1 LKFQQFHYFR
11 LEWLMDL
18 QGRDRQFE
26 EFEPPH
32 HPASGFTFSERGSA
46 FAIALL
52 VSLGYYVGSQI
63 GFFLTPRTEPFATY
77 WPANA
82 ILMAALLLIPL
93 RRWWAL
99 IIGVLGAHLLVQLPK
114 GIPLTTSLGWFA
126 SNTGEALLGAALLY
140 RFRKREPL
148 FESVRGLF
156 YFLSIGV
163 FLAPFLTSF
172 FDAAVVVITQRGQY
186 YWILWLTRFL
196 SNGLAAMTIV
206 PVIVTGGNGG
216 FAWMR
221 KLTLPRMLEL
231 VVLALLIIPITILVY
246 GGVNPSPE
254 LVPALVYVPLPFLL
268 WACLRFGVGGL
279 AACGTTIAL
288 ISFHYVIEGRG
299 PFASATLKENIFF
312 LQLLL
317 GIVIIPLMLVNA
329 VLLERRRTEQKLQ
342 QSRIRLIETQEQERR
357 RIARE
362 LHDDI
367 GQQLSLIKLELHQI
381 SEAGAEHIPGSL
393 KMPLRSAMR
402 QIDSVSEAI
411 RTVSH
416 GLHPAHL
423 DFLGLLPALKAF
435 CSELR
440 QQTDMNIYLHEG
452 DLPRQLDHEVAL
464 CFFRVAQE
472 ALNNVIKHSRAR
484 NVDVHLK
491 TEGADLL
498 LRIMDDGIGF
508 GSDNHHSAGLGVVNM
523 KDRVESLGG
532 TLQITS
538 ERKRGTILAARAPAS
553 RPQLWPGVDGPEHT
567 VEKFRQ
573 TGTGG

>member
-1 LKFQQFHYFR
+1 
-11 LEWLMDL
+11 MDL
-18 QGRDRQFE
+18 QRRDRKIE
-26 EFEPPH
+26 KVEPPH
-32 HPASGFTFSERGSA
+32 NHASGFALSERGSG
-46 FAIALL
+46 FAIVIL
-52 VSLGYYVGSQI
+52 VSLSYYVGSQI
-63 GFFLTPRTEPFATY
+63 GFFLTPRTEPIATY

-82 ILMAALLLIPL
+82 IVMAALLLMSP
-93 RRWWAL
+93 RRWWHL
-99 IIGVLGAHLLVQLPK
+99 IIGVLGAHLLVQLPR

-126 SNTGEALLGAALLY
+126 GNTGEAVIGAALLY
-140 RFRKREPL
+140 RFQKREPL

-156 YFLSIGV
+156 YFLSVGV
-163 FLAPFLTSF
+163 FLAAFVTSF

-186 YWILWLTRFL
+186 YWILWLTRLL
-196 SNGLAAMTIV
+196 SNCLAAMTIV
-206 PVIVTGGNGG
+206 PMILSGGNGALG
-216 FAWMR
+216 WLR
-221 KLTLPRMLEL
+221 KLSAPRILEL
-231 VVLALLIIPITILVY
+231 VTLALLIIPVTILVY
-246 GGVNPSPE
+246 GGVNLSAE
-254 LVPALVYVPLPFLL
+254 LIPALVYVPLPFLL

-288 ISFHYVIEGRG
+288 ISFHYVLEGRG
-299 PFASATLKENIFF
+299 PFSSATLKENIFF

-317 GIVIIPLMLVNA
+317 AVVIIPLMLVNA
-329 VLLERRRTEQKLQ
+329 VLLERRRTERKLQ

-381 SEAGAEHIPGSL
+381 SEAGVEHVPVSL
-393 KMPLRSAMR
+393 KLPLRSAMR

-423 DFLGLLPALKAF
+423 DFLGLVPALKGF

-440 QQTDMNIYLHEG
+440 QQTDMKIHLREG
-452 DLPRQLDHEVAL
+452 DLPRHMDHEVSL

-472 ALNNVIKHSRAR
+472 ALSNVIKHSRAK
-484 NVDVHLK
+484 NVDVELK
-491 TEGADLL
+491 TEGGDLL

-538 ERKRGTILAARAPAS
+538 ERKRGTILAARAPA
-553 RPQLWPGVDGPEHT
+553 RLPQLWLGMEPA
-567 VEKFRQ
+567 EKPADRFKQ
-573 TGTGG
+573 TGTGA

>member
-1 LKFQQFHYFR
+1 MELARPEQEVGQ
-11 LEWLMDL
+11 LE
-18 QGRDRQFE
+18 RA
-26 EFEPPH
+26 H
-32 HPASGFTFSERGSA
+32 HHASGFVSLGRDSL
-46 FAIALL
+46 FAITIL
-52 VSLGYYVGSQI
+52 VSLSYYVGSQL
-63 GFFLTPRTEPFATY
+63 GFFLTPKTEPIATY

-82 ILMAALLLIPL
+82 ILLAALLLTSP

-99 IIGVLGAHLLVQLPK
+99 IVGVLGAHLLVQLPK
-114 GIPLTTSLGWFA
+114 GIPLTTAMGWFA
-126 SNTGEALLGAALLY
+126 GNSGEALLGAALLY

-156 YFLSIGV
+156 YFSTVGV
-163 FLAPFLTSF
+163 FLAPFVTSF
-172 FDAAVVVITQRGQY
+172 LDAAVVVITHTGEY
-186 YWILWLTRFL
+186 YWILWMTRFF
-196 SNGLAAMTIV
+196 SNALAAMTIV
-206 PVIVTGGNGG
+206 PVVVAGDGG
-216 FAWMR
+216 FGWTR
-221 KLTLPRMLEL
+221 KLTPSRILEL
-231 VVLALLIIPITILVY
+231 ATLAFLIIPITILVY

-288 ISFHYVIEGRG
+288 ISFHFVLQGRG
-299 PFASATLKENIFF
+299 PFASATLKENILF

-381 SEAGAEHIPGSL
+381 SEAGVEQVPPSL
-393 KMPLRSAMR
+393 KLPLRSAMR

-423 DFLGLLPALKAF
+423 DFLGLAPALRGF

-440 QQTDMNIYLHEG
+440 QQTDMKIHLHEN
-452 DLPRQLDHEVAL
+452 DLPRHLDHEVSL

-472 ALNNVIKHSRAR
+472 ALSNVIKHSRAKH
-484 NVDVHLK
+484 VDVELK
-491 TEGADLL
+491 IEAGDLL
-498 LRIMDDGIGF
+498 LRINDDGIGF

-532 TLQITS
+532 TLQINS
-538 ERKRGTILAARAPAS
+538 GRKRGTILQARAPSS
-553 RPQLWPGVDGPEHT
+553 RHLLWSGVDADESPA
-567 VEKFRQ
+567 EKFKQ
-573 TGTGG
+573 TGTSG